1 MARVTGKPADIPDV
15 EARIRSVRQDQKNL
29 SAADQK
35 LGEIG
40 DQIFLK
46 KYSLR
51 PYDYSSGIASNR
63 SELRALLRGMT
74 SEQKAKALKKHEF
87 RAAALELP
95 AEASGLDESAHSL
108 LRQKEIETKFPN
120 KTRDIAEAEAAL
132 EVVRQAHKAAAL
144 AVQNELKAT
153 GLVAEE
159 PTAAQPPKPWVSV
172 A

>member
-1 MARVTGKPADIPDV
+1 MALVTGKPADIPDV

-95 AEASGLDESAHSL
+95 AEASGLDEFGPFAVAPKGNRDKVSE
-108 LRQKEIETKFPN
+108 QV
-120 KTRDIAEAEAAL
+120 RDIAEAEAAL